1 MSPSISVKSRETDTQ
16 VAPPRDIS
24 LNVYRPF
31 PPRVTPPCTARVL
44 IFSVSLLALVTYT
57 NSEGTGSRGGIA
69 MMGATRPLGNIE
81 ESLVKAN
88 YGLAERG
95 VGDARPFD
103 HTTGVGHV
111 DAHKGL
117 YDDCINKE

>member
-1 MSPSISVKSRETDTQ
+1 
-16 VAPPRDIS
+16 
-24 LNVYRPF
+24 
-31 PPRVTPPCTARVL
+31 
-44 IFSVSLLALVTYT
+44 
-57 NSEGTGSRGGIA
+57 

-95 VGDARPFD
+95 VGDVRPFD
-103 HTTGVGHV
+103 HTTGGGHV

-117 YDDCINKE
+117 QFR